1 MDHIIASNAWKS
13 INEMLVQNR
22 CWICQNVFQKGKKK
36 KVFMISQIIQVFKE
50 IQASPEGPDD
60 DRVKILTA
68 FMTEAPYVT
77 LCWQSFQFLKGD
89 EKKLADALQKAD
101 VQVWVSGLA
110 CARNHLC
117 SAIYNSLF
125 SDGGREAQMA
135 SIQALKGSFTRSTFC
150 PPGCDCGWQ
159 FITESRIELLAPGAG
174 DTPTAASQPAVMSF
188 PAATMTAS
196 EGKEGQQEVTEAGVA
211 QAEERVGM
219 EEQREV
225 RGTEK
230 EDAATAA
237 SETLSVQR

>member
-1 MDHIIASNAWKS
+1 MDLVIASDAWKS
-13 INEMLVQNR
+13 INEMLIQNR
-22 CWICQNVFQKGKKK
+22 CWICQNIFQKGKKK

-50 IQASPEGPDD
+50 IQASPEDNPD

-68 FMTEAPYVT
+68 FMTEAPHVT

-159 FITESRIELLAPGAG
+159 FITESRIELLAPGAS
-174 DTPTAASQPAVMSF
+174 DTPTAAQS
-188 PAATMTAS
+188 ATMTLPTVAMAL
-196 EGKEGQQEVTEAGVA
+196 VTEKKQEQGEEKGSGEVKNVGKAGL
-211 QAEERVGM
+211 
-219 EEQREV
+219 REA
-225 RGTEK
+225 RATTEMVEVESDLK
-230 EDAATAA
+230 
-237 SETLSVQR
+237 

>member
-1 MDHIIASNAWKS
+1 MDDTIASNAWKS
-13 INEMLVQNR
+13 INELLIQNR
-22 CWICQNVFQKGKKK
+22 CWICQNVFQRGKKK

-50 IQASPEGPDD
+50 IQASADDD

-68 FMTEAPYVT
+68 FMTEAPHVT
-77 LCWQSFQFLKGD
+77 LCWQSFQYLKGD
-89 EKKLADALQKAD
+89 EKKLANALQKAD

-159 FITESRIELLAPGAG
+159 FITESRPELLTTAT
-174 DTPTAASQPAVMSF
+174 DTPTAASQPVSMSF
-188 PAATMTAS
+188 PPMTES
-196 EGKEGQQEVTEAGVA
+196 VVKEKEAKPGEHQEPGVVA
-211 QAEERVGM
+211 QAADAGGL
-219 EEQREV
+219 EEQRGA
-225 RGTEK
+225 RGTTE
-230 EDAATAA
+230 
-237 SETLSVQR
+237 